1 MYMLKKIKLTK
12 EISSKGDEYFI
23 ENMIIWQTFSDI
35 WETNIEKWEKNK
47 KQN

>member
-23 ENMIIWQTFSDI
+23 ENMIIWQTCSNI
-35 WETNIEKWEKNK
+35 WETDIEKWGK
-47 KQN
+47 KKKE